1 MSKILVKDTI
11 YEAKVAYGGKTL
23 SLTFEKMFIEDVA
36 ALLSENAA
44 PEIRELNADGTT
56 KAIYKNHALTRL
68 TAEVIGGKSLVTA
81 VMQTSE
87 IELGTAEEL
96 LEQITVLRTENAM
109 LTECVL
115 EMSALV
121 YA

>member
-1 MSKILVKDTI
+1 MGKILVKDTV
-11 YEAKVAYGGKTL
+11 YDAKVAYGGKTL

-36 ALLSENAA
+36 ALLSENTA
-44 PEIRELNADGTT
+44 PEIREMNADGTT

-68 TAEVIGGKSLVTA
+68 TAETVGGKLLVTA

-87 IELGTAEEL
+87 IEQGTAEAL
-96 LEQITVLRTENAM
+96 SEQITALRAENAM

-115 EMSALV
+115 EMSTLV

>member
-1 MSKILVKDTI
+1 MDKILVKDTL
-11 YEAKVAYGGKTL
+11 YSAKVAHGGKTL
-23 SLTFEKMFIEDVA
+23 SLTFEKMYIEDVA

-44 PEIRELNADGTT
+44 PEIRVMNADGTT
-56 KAIYKNHALTRL
+56 KAIYKNHALVRL
-68 TAEVIGGKSLVTA
+68 NTETVGGKLLVTA

-87 IELGTAEEL
+87 IEQGTAEEL
-96 LEQITVLRTENAM
+96 IEQITALRAENEM

-115 EMSALV
+115 EMSAVV